1 MKDYVLNK
9 TPKPASNEI
18 VWAFDLGKGS
28 IGEAVRR
35 GNDFLHKASL
45 LIPAEFAETKTAA
58 GRRRMWRTRQAHKA
72 REQWLNEV
80 MRAARIE
87 ILKGRQVGKVDGKW
101 IETAKG
107 DYRLER
113 EFPPREFQKNKDG
126 KLEPVIYPD
135 GKAKDGAP
143 AKTEEDFSTC
153 YNSALLR
160 IKLLCGDP
168 DLKEWQI
175 FKAFHSAIQ
184 KRGYGK
190 VPWAAREA
198 ARYGMTPEELEKKE
212 KADLEKKDPAYKQ
225 AVEAWPKF
233 KQDVQKLKLPFL
245 EKIQPTAAQRKER
258 KLPDDYYFVPPCCYD
273 AAKMGLWNPKQPDN
287 FQERTT
293 CLAQS
298 TRGVRFDRN
307 DVEEEIRA
315 LINGAAQHYQK
326 LKNKADYLLYGPAQE
341 SYASYKPEL
350 REIFKLREGG
360 ATDWQ
365 GVVGQ
370 KIPRFENRII
380 AKCALI
386 PRLNVCKL
394 REGEKNQPHEKS
406 LVAVEVA
413 FLMKLKNL
421 RVQRPGGNG
430 WLSAGEIRDILE
442 NPKRKDWKF
451 TEAALRKFCDTI
463 GARPLPGHEEVKSPR
478 FSGRS
483 RFCRPALEVLKRLIL
498 SGKKPS
504 DFLREEIARLNG
516 NKDPLKGLIEADL
529 KFIGDMAAKN
539 DTWEEIYIPN
549 QQLDALVELSNNSAE
564 AITRLIG
571 QQNDPVV
578 RHRLSVFYKRLRELE
593 QTTKSRPNQVVLEF
607 IREDFMGKKAK
618 LAYNSFLK
626 ERAKDRIKYREQ
638 AAQAGATE
646 KSAGLKLELLCAQ
659 DGCCLYTNEGLVPSK
674 LEEYQIDHIVPRS
687 KGGPD
692 AVVNYVLTTQ
702 KANEAKA
709 DRTPYDWFHQE
720 MPDKW
725 DAYVNRVRARA
736 THLRNKK
743 VQLLI
748 ALNAAELAERYTAL
762 AETAWI
768 AKLAQAIVGLH
779 FGWRNGVDENG
790 NKRVTVISGG
800 LTGRI
805 RRKYALNQILN
816 PNAKTEEEAEKKNR
830 DDDRHHAL
838 DAMVISFIP
847 SWVRDAVKERF
858 FRFPEPIH
866 QNAKGFFEKE
876 IESVIPQ
883 FLCFEKSALAETI
896 YGREKGGMHLITQR
910 VELKSLA
917 LKPISP
923 AKVKFDLD
931 YALKQSQSIRDEKI
945 KRLLREFLGTKPDEA
960 HWNEFCANLHLIQKN
975 GSVGSKVVNVKMNV
989 GKADEFA
996 DLSKDHSGA
1005 WRKAKQGH
1013 KGQIVYIDADGKPKI
1028 RPVYVFESQFKVGK
1042 EITEKGGKVYGFF
1055 RSGCL
1060 VQIDKPIA
1068 HDTTPLEPG
1077 VYRLNTIETV
1087 GRAKVT
1093 SASGQKSLP
1102 IAIAKFIEANL
1113 KPLHALETLAAL
1125 GKREKD
1131 KKIAKKQPR

>member
-1 MKDYVLNK
+1 MKDYVLKNQAE
-9 TPKPASNEI
+9 PASNEI

-35 GNDFLHKASL
+35 GNEFLHKASL

-58 GRRRMWRTRQAHKA
+58 GRRRMWRTRLAHKA
-72 REQWLNEV
+72 REQWLEKV
-80 MRAARIE
+80 MRDAGIE
-87 ILKGRQVGKVDGKW
+87 VLKGRQVGKVDGKW
-101 IETAKG
+101 TETAKG
-107 DYRLER
+107 DPRLER
-113 EFPPREFQKNKDG
+113 EFP
-126 KLEPVIYPD
+126 
-135 GKAKDGAP
+135 AP
-143 AKTEEDFSTC
+143 GDDTC
-153 YNSALLR
+153 YTSCLLR
-160 IKLLCGDP
+160 IKLLRGEKLEP
-168 DLKEWQI
+168 WQL

-184 KRGYGK
+184 RRGYDK
-190 VPWAAREA
+190 DIPWKTREA
-198 ARYGMTPEELEKKE
+198 R
-212 KADLEKKDPAYKQ
+212 KAKDGEDDDAGTEQRMHKFEQDLESMAPGKLIFHFPAY
-225 AVEAWPKF
+225 F
-233 KQDVQKLKLPFL
+233 
-245 EKIQPTAAQRKER
+245 
-258 KLPDDYYFVPPCCYD
+258 D
-273 AAKMGLWNPKQPDN
+273 AYQMGLWNPAKPDELKLRSDCHA
-287 FQERTT
+287 QTT
-293 CLAQS
+293 
-298 TRGVRFDRN
+298 RN
-307 DVEEEIRA
+307 QIVPRRLVEAEIRQMVE
-315 LINGAAQHYQK
+315 GAAKHYPA
-326 LKNKADYLLYGPAQE
+326 LAGKAEYLLYGTAQQ

-350 REIFKLREGG
+350 REKFNLREGG

-394 REGEKNQPHEKS
+394 REGEKGQPHEKS
-406 LVAVEVA
+406 LVAVEFA

-430 WLSAGEIRDILE
+430 WLSAAEIRDILE
-442 NPKRKDWKF
+442 NPKRTDWKL
-451 TEAALRKFCDTI
+451 TKSAWKKLCVSI
-463 GARPLPGHEEVKSPR
+463 GAIPLPGHDEVESPR

-483 RFCRPALEVLKRLIL
+483 RFCRPALEILKRLIL
-498 SGKKPS
+498 SGKRPS
-504 DFLREEIARLNG
+504 EFLQEEIARLNG
-516 NKDPLKGLIEADL
+516 NKDPLKGLVGADL

-539 DTWEEIYIPN
+539 DTWEGIYIPN
-549 QQLDALVELSNNSAE
+549 QQLDALTELSNDSTE
-564 AITRLIG
+564 AITSLIG
-571 QQNDPVV
+571 QQNDPIV
-578 RHRLSVFYKRLRELE
+578 RHRLSVFYERLRELE
-593 QTTKSRPNQVVLEF
+593 QTTKSLPDQVVLEF
-607 IREDFMGKKAK
+607 VREDFMGKKAK
-618 LAYNSFLK
+618 IEYFSFIK
-626 ERAKDRIKYREQ
+626 RRAEERIKAREE
-638 AAQAGATE
+638 AASVGATE
-646 KSAGLKLELLCAQ
+646 KSAGLKLELLRAQ

-674 LEEYQIDHIVPRS
+674 LDEYQIDHIVPRS

-702 KANEAKA
+702 KANEVKA

-743 VQLLI
+743 VQLLV
-748 ALNAAELAERYTAL
+748 ALNAAELADKYTAL

-805 RRKYALNQILN
+805 RRKYALNQVLN

-847 SWVRDAVKERF
+847 SWVRDAMKEKF

-866 QNAKGFFEKE
+866 KNAKGFFERE
-876 IESVIPQ
+876 IQSVIPQ
-883 FLCFEKSALAETI
+883 FFCYEKSALAETI
-896 YGREKGGMHLITQR
+896 YGREKGGMRLITQR

-931 YALKQSQSIRDEKI
+931 YALKQSQSIRDKHI
-945 KRLLREFLGTKPDEA
+945 KQLLRKFLESNPDEA
-960 HWNEFCANLHLIQKN
+960 RWNEFCANLHLTQKS
-975 GSVGSKVVNVKMNV
+975 GSTGSKVIYVRMNV
-989 GKADEFA
+989 GKADEYA
-996 DLSKDHSGA
+996 DLSKDHTGA

-1028 RPVYVFESQFKVGK
+1028 RPVYAFESQYIVGK

-1060 VQIDKPIA
+1060 VRIDKPIA

-1102 IAIAKFIEANL
+1102 IAIGKFIEANL
-1113 KPLHALETLAAL
+1113 KPLQALEAVSAIA
-1125 GKREKD
+1125 RRNQSDESAR
-1131 KKIAKKQPR
+1131 KKIEDSIEAANKQAAEKSKSRQNTTAP

>member
-1 MKDYVLNK
+1 MKDYVLKNK
-9 TPKPASNEI
+9 PEPAANEM

-35 GNDFLHKASL
+35 GNEFLHKASL
-45 LIPAEFAETKTAA
+45 LIPAEFAETRTARD
-58 GRRRMWRTRQAHKA
+58 RRRMFRTREAHKA
-72 REQWLNEV
+72 RERWLCEV
-80 MRAARIE
+80 MQSAGIE
-87 ILKGRQVGKVDGKW
+87 VLHGRNYDAEGIWRSGEPADK
-101 IETAKG
+101 
-107 DYRLER
+107 RLEQ
-113 EFPPREFQKNKDG
+113 EFP
-126 KLEPVIYPD
+126 
-135 GKAKDGAP
+135 AP
-143 AKTEEDFSTC
+143 GDDTC
-153 YNSALLR
+153 YTSCLLR
-160 IKLLCGDP
+160 IKLLRGEK
-168 DLKEWQI
+168 LESWQV

-184 KRGYGK
+184 RRGYDK
-190 VPWAAREA
+190 DIPWKTRET
-198 ARYGMTPEELEKKE
+198 R
-212 KADLEKKDPAYKQ
+212 KAKDGEDDDAGTEQRMHKFEQDLESMAPGKIDFHFPAY
-225 AVEAWPKF
+225 F
-233 KQDVQKLKLPFL
+233 
-245 EKIQPTAAQRKER
+245 
-258 KLPDDYYFVPPCCYD
+258 D
-273 AAKMGLWNPKQPDN
+273 AYQMGLWSPEKPD
-287 FQERTT
+287 ELKLRSDCHAKTT
-293 CLAQS
+293 
-298 TRGVRFDRN
+298 RN
-307 DVEEEIRA
+307 QIVPRKLVEAEIRQM
-315 LINGAAQHYQK
+315 IVGAAKHYPA
-326 LKNKADYLLYGPAQE
+326 LAGKADYLLYGIALK
-341 SYASYKPEL
+341 SYASYNPEL
-350 REIFKLREGG
+350 RRKFKLREGG
-360 ATDWQ
+360 ASDWQ

-394 REGEKNQPHEKS
+394 REGEKGQPHEKS

-430 WLSAGEIRDILE
+430 WLSAKEIRDILE
-442 NPKRKDWKF
+442 DPKRTDWKF
-451 TEAALRKFCDTI
+451 TKSAWKKLCVTI
-463 GARPLPGHEEVKSPR
+463 GAIPLPGHEEIDSPR

-504 DFLREEIARLNG
+504 EFLQEEIARLNG

-529 KFIGDMAAKN
+529 KFISDMAAKN
-539 DTWEEIYIPN
+539 DAWEGIYIPN
-549 QQLDALVELSNNSAE
+549 QQLDALVELSNNPDE
-564 AITRLIG
+564 AIIRLIG
-571 QQNDPVV
+571 QQNDPIV
-578 RHRLSVFYKRLRELE
+578 RHRLSVFYKRLQELE
-593 QTTKSRPNQVVLEF
+593 QTTKSRPDQVVLEF
-607 IREDFMGKKAK
+607 VREDFMGKKAK
-618 LAYNSFLK
+618 IEYFSFIK
-626 ERAKDRIKYREQ
+626 RRAEERVKAREE
-638 AAQAGATE
+638 AASVGATE
-646 KSAGLKLELLCAQ
+646 KSAGLKLELLRAQ
-659 DGCCLYTNEGLVPSK
+659 DGCCLYTNEGLIPSK
-674 LEEYQIDHIVPRS
+674 LDEYQIDHIVPRS

-702 KANEAKA
+702 KANDAKA

-720 MPDKW
+720 MPEKW
-725 DAYVNRVRARA
+725 DAYVNRVRSRA

-748 ALNAAELAERYTAL
+748 ALDAAELADKYTAL

-768 AKLAQAIVGLH
+768 AKLAQSIVGLH

-805 RRKYALNQILN
+805 RRKYALNQVLN

-847 SWVRDAVKERF
+847 SWVRDAMKERF
-858 FRFPEPIH
+858 FRFPEAIH

-876 IESVIPQ
+876 IGSVIPQ
-883 FLCFEKSALAETI
+883 FLCFEKSTLAETI
-896 YGREKGGMHLITQR
+896 YGREKGGTHLITQR

-945 KRLLREFLGTKPDEA
+945 KRLLQEFLGTKPDEA
-960 HWNEFCANLHLIQKN
+960 QWNEFCANLHLLQKN
-975 GSVGSKVVNVKMNV
+975 GNAGSKVVHVKMNV

-1013 KGQIVYIDADGKPKI
+1013 KGQIIYIDNAGKPKI
-1028 RPVYVFESQFKVGK
+1028 RPVYVFESQYKVSK
-1042 EITEKGGKVYGFF
+1042 EIAEKGGKVYGFF
-1055 RSGCL
+1055 QSGCL

-1068 HDTTPLEPG
+1068 HDTTPLIPG

-1093 SASGQKSLP
+1093 NSKGEKSLP
-1102 IAIAKFIEANL
+1102 IAIGKFIEANL
-1113 KPLHALETLAAL
+1113 KPLQALEAVSAVSRRNQNANLA
-1125 GKREKD
+1125 R
-1131 KKIAKKQPR
+1131 KKIEDDVEAADKLSNAKKAGEQKN